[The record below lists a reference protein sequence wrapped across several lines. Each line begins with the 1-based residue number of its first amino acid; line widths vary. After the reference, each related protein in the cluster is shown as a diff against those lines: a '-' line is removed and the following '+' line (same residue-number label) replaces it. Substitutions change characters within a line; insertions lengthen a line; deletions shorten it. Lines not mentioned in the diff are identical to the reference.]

1 MRNAGGNASGVKG
14 CVSGCAATGSGDSA
28 RGGQSAASGAGPA
41 AGLSSGLGAGLTAEE
56 TAGLSSGLG
65 AGLTAEETAGLSSG
79 LGAGLTAVRIYAYL
93 DGEME
98 SADARALEVH
108 LAGCPAC
115 SAAVEQR
122 RRIGEAA
129 ESLPPFEVPDGFAEA
144 VMARVKGPRRQARA
158 RRARRTWWAW
168 ATAAFA
174 GLALT
179 GGTAWILISGRSLS
193 DVAVNASRF
202 LWSSVQ
208 GLATLAAKSW
218 SYATLAVKVLG
229 KLAEQV
235 FEGFKV
241 LSSFI
246 GPEVQIACLGAAL
259 VLAAGGFALW
269 RRNIMVEKNHDE
281 S

>member
-41 AGLSSGLGAGLTAEE
+41 
-56 TAGLSSGLG
+56 AGLSSGLG